1 MKEYVRNL
9 PIKKSSL
16 TVREYQIAMLVATGA
31 ANKEIGRQL
40 GISPQTVKN
49 VLTNIYTKTGT
60 HSRTELAVHVVHSE
74 YRRPALNRNAV
85 NTLFPDCTKS
95 GCPFFPGKLRRRR
108 SP

>member
-1 MKEYVRNL
+1 MKKN
-9 PIKKSSL
+9 SL

-31 ANKEIGRQL
+31 ANKEIGREL

-74 YRRPALNRNAV
+74 YRRPASTRSPS
-85 NTLFPDCTKS
+85 TLFPDCTKR

-108 SP
+108 ST